1 MACWARAK
9 KEDSVGVEEQSA
21 DRGILLCGLLE
32 EIVSSIG
39 LEQRT
44 SPDMHSRAICSP
56 GAVSRS
62 IRLWFVREDSDVSRL
77 WSCEERFL
85 GNDCFILFS
94 CHIIIA
100 YFCHMT
106 VVAG

>member
-1 MACWARAK
+1 MGESEK
-9 KEDSVGVEEQSA
+9 KGSVGVEEQSA
-21 DRGILLCGLLE
+21 DRGILLCHLLE
-32 EIVSSIG
+32 EILSSIG
-39 LEQRT
+39 LGQRT
-44 SPDMHSRAICSP
+44 SPDMHSGAICSP
-56 GAVSRS
+56 GAVPRS
-62 IRLWFVREDSDVSRL
+62 IRLWFVREDSDVCRL

-100 YFCHMT
+100 YFCHMI